1 MAEQLTVPQ
10 AFALLQ
16 VESDGRKSTDV
27 QTLDAGLAGAV
38 LADLALRGV
47 VSLQDGLVTVVN
59 GAATG
64 DPVLDGVVGT
74 IAATDK
80 PRKAKW
86 WITRLAKRPL
96 RDDVFA
102 GLIAR
107 GVITLEQGKALGIFP
122 TTKYPE
128 RDGGPETLLRS
139 TIADVLARRSAPTP
153 FAAAV
158 IGLLDATNTLR
169 KQFGKVDRGLVKEIT
184 SGSWATPA
192 VKAVLEEIQMAAIMA
207 SVAATTA
214 ATTATI
220 ASS

>member
-1 MAEQLTVPQ
+1 MAEQLSVPQ

-16 VESDGRKSTDV
+16 VEADGRWSTDV
-27 QTLDAGLAGAV
+27 QTLDNGLAGAV
-38 LADLALRGV
+38 LADLALRRV
-47 VSLQDGLVTVVN
+47 VSLRDGLVRVVN

-74 IAATDK
+74 IAAADK
-80 PRKAKW
+80 PRPAKW
-86 WITRLAKRPL
+86 WVTRIAKRPL

-128 RDGGPETLLRS
+128 RDGGPEALLRA
-139 TIADVLARRSAPTP
+139 TIEDVLAGRAEPTP

-158 IGLLDATNTLR
+158 IGQLDATNTLR
-169 KQFGKVDRGLVKEIT
+169 KQFGTVDRARVQEIT
-184 SGSWATPA
+184 SGSWASPA
-192 VKAVLEEIQMAAIMA
+192 VKAVLEDIQAAAITAALMA
-207 SVAATTA
+207 STAATTA
-214 ATTATI
+214 AI
-220 ASS
+220 SSS